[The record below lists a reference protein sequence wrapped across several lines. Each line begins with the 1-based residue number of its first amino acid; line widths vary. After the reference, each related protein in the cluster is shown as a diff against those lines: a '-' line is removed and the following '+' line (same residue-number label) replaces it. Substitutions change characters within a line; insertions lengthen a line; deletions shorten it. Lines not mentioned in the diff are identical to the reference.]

1 MQRRKVSANGIAWY
15 NDALVDVDWIVDFI
29 DKGIFGKKIVDRV
42 TDVIK
47 QAQKGVCKGD
57 FLQPC
62 QNIC

>member
-1 MQRRKVSANGIAWY
+1 MQHGKICPNGIAWY

-29 DKGIFGKKIVDRV
+29 NQGSFGQQIVNRA

-57 FLQPC
+57 FLQPRQYTC
-62 QNIC
+62 

>member
-1 MQRRKVSANGIAWY
+1 MAWH

-29 DKGIFGKKIVDRV
+29 DQSKFGQQIMDRA

-57 FLQPC
+57 FLQPR
-62 QNIC
+62 QNTC

>member
-15 NDALVDVDWIVDFI
+15 NDALMNVDWTVDFI
-29 DKGIFGKKIVDRV
+29 KQSNFGKQIVDRA

-47 QAQKGVCKGD
+47 QAQIGVCKGD
-57 FLQPC
+57 FLQPR